1 MYKKYYGLALVA
13 VVMAFGLVLNSC
25 SKTYTVPEAAQAVNE
40 DVKLYPD
47 YTNVTIPANIA
58 PLNFIVK
65 SQGEEFV
72 VQVKAQGKDA
82 IVAGGSEDGIVQ
94 FDSTLWR
101 QTLTENRGKELD
113 ITVYANRD
121 GQWVSLKPYKI
132 YVAEEDI
139 DPYLSYRLIEPG
151 YELYRQLGLYQ
162 RNLTT
167 FDQYAIYENNRED
180 ISDENH
186 CVNCHNYQNYNTD
199 KMLFHVRANM
209 GGTLIAKDGKV
220 EKLNF
225 KNDSILGSAVY
236 PSWHP
241 TKNYIVFSTN
251 KTGQVFHLQNLEKVE
266 VVDTG
271 SDLLFYN
278 ADTHEVSNII
288 KSNGSMETF
297 PCWAPD
303 GKKIYFCKSDHPAM
317 ASMADSIKNG
327 YVMNY
332 YENLK
337 YNIYSVT
344 FDEATMSF
352 GEPQLEVDCMSQG
365 KSASVP
371 RVSPDGK
378 YLLFTLGDYG
388 QFHIWHKSSDQYVKN
403 LETGEIYPLTE
414 ANSPD
419 VDSYHSWSSNG
430 RWIVFSSRRDD
441 GSYTRPYIAYFDKQ
455 GKSRKAF
462 MLPQENPESNLLLLK
477 SYNVPELTRQRVQ
490 YSPEDFKD
498 AIYTQLPGTEV
509 KYKELRTPEALA
521 AQRAQDAY
529 DMKVTLDGFN
539 NSANSGA
546 ADNQQGG
553 APDATTGASPQAGK
567 SGVDANSG
575 ASPQAHK

>member
-1 MYKKYYGLALVA
+1 MNCTMYKKYYGLALVA
-13 VVMAFGLVLNSC
+13 VMMAFGLVLNSC
-25 SKTYTVPEAAQAVNE
+25 SKAVNE

-82 IVAGGSEDGIVQ
+82 IVAGGSEDDIVQ

-297 PCWAPD
+297 
-303 GKKIYFCKSDHPAM
+303 HLM
-317 ASMADSIKNG
+317 ARRFI
-327 YVMNY
+327 
-332 YENLK
+332 
-337 YNIYSVT
+337 
-344 FDEATMSF
+344 
-352 GEPQLEVDCMSQG
+352 
-365 KSASVP
+365 SASLIIP
-371 RVSPDGK
+371 PW
-378 YLLFTLGDYG
+378 LQWPIL
-388 QFHIWHKSSDQYVKN
+388 
-403 LETGEIYPLTE
+403 
-414 ANSPD
+414 
-419 VDSYHSWSSNG
+419 
-430 RWIVFSSRRDD
+430 SRM
-441 GSYTRPYIAYFDKQ
+441 A
-455 GKSRKAF
+455 
-462 MLPQENPESNLLLLK
+462 M
-477 SYNVPELTRQRVQ
+477 
-490 YSPEDFKD
+490 
-498 AIYTQLPGTEV
+498 
-509 KYKELRTPEALA
+509 
-521 AQRAQDAY
+521 
-529 DMKVTLDGFN
+529 
-539 NSANSGA
+539 
-546 ADNQQGG
+546 
-553 APDATTGASPQAGK
+553 
-567 SGVDANSG
+567 
-575 ASPQAHK
+575 